1 MSAAVSVITGAPGL
15 LAAHLVLSQQARGRA
30 VAYRL
35 SAADALRFASLV
47 AGVATDSGGSAV
59 EPEEAGPL
67 AGAEIWHFIA
77 PGEPIERDWLEAL
90 RDADVAAL
98 NIVETP
104 YCGGG
109 RWRWLLAPQACADA
123 GDPGAAGIG
132 CVRRFRTS
140 LTIGAAPAD
149 DIAGDSAQEGVLH
162 FLAVLF
168 DLKTEIE
175 ERTGDFF
182 DYHALRCAID
192 RSAPVAIL
200 PVERAAT
207 MIASIADK
215 ADGGSFTIAAA
226 DTMAGEDF
234 LDLVGDAYDLSL
246 LGSPAAGGAE
256 ATSLD
261 TLFDLRLMQ
270 FGAQLVAPDRAEAE
284 RAWALAG
291 IDAADMRFGPSD
303 LTQHI
308 AVARSRQ
315 QRADWRTSATPLERR
330 HAERDAQRIAYD
342 RVGDSG
348 PALVFV
354 NALGQGSEA
363 WSRLGRRLA
372 ADFRV
377 LGWDLRGLDA
387 TDPVMTTADHV
398 ADLAAILD
406 AEQVDRAHL
415 VAWCTGPKIAIEF
428 ARRFASRTG
437 AMVLLNTT
445 LKGGSTPA
453 ALDTAYERNFGSLC
467 DVLARR
473 PAMAS
478 SMLAS
483 LTANAWG
490 DAEQPIED
498 AAATVLAMM
507 NADLRDPVL
516 RPFRDEESMLR
527 YAAQLAE
534 FWRLDVRHA
543 AKDIDAPVLLVA
555 AEFDRVASVESSLFA
570 GALFAH
576 SQIVQVPGA
585 THYLLYDRADH
596 IAKLINW
603 FIRSGQ
609 SIGLS

>member
-1 MSAAVSVITGAPGL
+1 MPAAVSVITGAPGL
-15 LAAHLVLSQQARGRA
+15 LAAHVVLAQQARGRSI
-30 VAYRL
+30 AYRL
-35 SAADALRFASLV
+35 SPARATRFASLV
-47 AGVATDSGGSAV
+47 AAVATNSGGWAE
-59 EPEEAGPL
+59 EPEAAGPL
-67 AGAEIWHFIA
+67 AGADVWHFMT
-77 PGEPIERDWLEAL
+77 PGEPIERGWIEAL
-90 RDADVAAL
+90 RDADIAAL

-109 RWRWLLAPQACADA
+109 RWRWLLPSRACLEA
-123 GDPGAAGIG
+123 GDPGAAGIC
-132 CVRRFRTS
+132 CVRRFRTT
-140 LTIGAAPAD
+140 LTVGAAPAD
-149 DIAGDSAQEGVLH
+149 VTLDDIAQEGVLH
-162 FLAVLF
+162 FLAVLY
-168 DLKTEIE
+168 DIKTEIE
-175 ERTGDFF
+175 ERTRDFF

-192 RSAPVAIL
+192 PSAPVNIL

-207 MIASIADK
+207 MIATIADRQ
-215 ADGGSFTIAAA
+215 DGGSFTIAAA

-234 LDLVGDAYDLSL
+234 LDLAGDAYDLGL
-246 LGSPAAGGAE
+246 LCGPAAKGAE

-261 TLFDLRLMQ
+261 TLFDLRLME
-270 FGAQLVAPDRAEAE
+270 FGAQLIAPDRAEAE
-284 RAWALAG
+284 RGWALAG
-291 IDAADMRFGPSD
+291 IDPADMRFGPSD
-303 LTQHI
+303 LIQHI
-308 AVARSRQ
+308 VVARSRQ
-315 QRADWRTSATPLERR
+315 QRTDWRTAPNAFERR
-330 HAERDAQRIAYD
+330 YAERDAQRIAYD
-342 RVGDSG
+342 RVGDAG

-363 WSRLGRRLA
+363 WSRLARLLA

-377 LGWDLRGLDA
+377 VGWDLRGLDA

-445 LKGGSTPA
+445 LKSEATPA

-490 DAEQPIED
+490 DAEPPTGD
-498 AAATVLAMM
+498 AAATVLAML
-507 NADLRDPVL
+507 NAGLRDSVL
-516 RPFRDEESMLR
+516 RPFRDEQSMLR
-527 YAAQLAE
+527 YAAQLAD
-534 FWRLDVRHA
+534 FWRLDVQKA

-555 AEFDRVASVESSLFA
+555 AEFDRVASVDSSLFA
-570 GALFAH
+570 GGLFAH
-576 SQIVQVPGA
+576 SQVMQVPGA

-603 FIRSGQ
+603 SIRAEQ
-609 SIGLS
+609 SIDS